1 MTDDWS
7 PPTGEH
13 EQPHRDPAERTGPS
27 LRPHDDDIEAGLG
40 VTGSELRV
48 VDAFFHE
55 LALEA
60 AANPRAPTHE
70 EQAAVMRMRDR
81 FERLKA
87 LSPEELE
94 EERDRL
100 LRLDR

>member
-13 EQPHRDPAERTGPS
+13 EQPHRDPADRTGPS
-27 LRPHDDDIEAGLG
+27 LRPLDGDIEADLG
-40 VTGSELRV
+40 VTAGELRI

-60 AANPRAPTHE
+60 AADPRPPTPE
-70 EQAAVMRMRDR
+70 EQEAVMHMRDR

-87 LSPEELE
+87 MSPEEQDA
-94 EERDRL
+94 ERDRL